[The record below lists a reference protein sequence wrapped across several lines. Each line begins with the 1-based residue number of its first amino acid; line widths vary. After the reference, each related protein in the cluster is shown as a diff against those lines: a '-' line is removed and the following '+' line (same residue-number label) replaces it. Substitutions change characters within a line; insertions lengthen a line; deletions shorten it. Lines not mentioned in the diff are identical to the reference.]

1 MSAAT
6 EPVRGMHD
14 VMPEQQDLWDRLEGA
29 VKAAHGSY
37 GYRRVRTPVL
47 EHEDLFRRTVGGES
61 DIVTK
66 ELFSVDAR
74 GKRAACMR
82 PEGTVPAVRA
92 LANLGLLRDRK
103 RKRRV
108 WYMGPMFRR
117 ERPQRG
123 RLRQFHQFGAELLGV
138 PGYEADA
145 EIVLLCAA
153 IWREI
158 GIADRL
164 ELAVNN
170 LGGLEERRA
179 YADELRG
186 YLAGRAD
193 SLSATDRARVRA
205 NPLRV
210 LDSKE
215 EGIDEVLAEAPV
227 MKSHIGKDSQE
238 HFESFRR
245 CLDNEGIAHRVDD
258 RLVRGLEYYTLT
270 VFEWAP
276 KGDERRQSAVCGGG
290 RYDGLA
296 EALGS
301 DPCPGTGMAA
311 GVERI
316 LEMMLEGTERRVPD
330 VYIGMSGQVYEDEGS
345 RIRLLEMS
353 EQLRKAGFSVETCM
367 TRVKIS
373 MFFQLA
379 NESGAS
385 LAALVG
391 KREHARKEISIKS
404 MATGVQDD
412 PVPQAGLAD
421 RVKSML
427 KRGEGN

>member
-1 MSAAT
+1 
-6 EPVRGMHD
+6 MHD
-14 VMPEQQDLWDRLEGA
+14 VMPEQQDLWYRLEAA
-29 VKAAHGSY
+29 VKAAHDSF

-47 EHEDLFRRTVGGES
+47 EHEDLFLRTVGGES

-74 GKRAACMR
+74 GKRKVCMR

-92 LANLGLLRDRK
+92 LANLGLLRDKK

-123 RLRQFHQFGAELLGV
+123 RLRQFHQFGAELMGV
-138 PGYEADA
+138 DGFEADV

-153 IWREI
+153 IWREL

-164 ELAVNN
+164 ELVVNN

-179 YADELRG
+179 YAEELRG

-193 SLSATDRARVRA
+193 SLSATDRMRVNA

-215 EGIDEVLAEAPV
+215 DGIDEVLAEAPAMSKHV
-227 MKSHIGKDSQE
+227 GDESRMHFDSFVGFL
-238 HFESFRR
+238 H
-245 CLDNEGIAHRVDD
+245 DNGIRHRVDD

-270 VFEWAP
+270 VFEWIP
-276 KGDERRQSAVCGGG
+276 KGDTRRQSAVCGGG

-311 GVERI
+311 GIERI
-316 LEMMLEGTERRVPD
+316 MEMMDDGAKRYAPD
-330 VYIGMSGQVYEDEGS
+330 VFIGMTGKVYKSERKLMS
-345 RIRLLEMS
+345 LLEMS
-353 EQLRKAGFSVETCM
+353 QKLRNAGFSVETCM
-367 TRVKIS
+367 TKVKIS
-373 MFFQLA
+373 TFFQLA
-379 NESGAS
+379 NESGAR
-385 LAALVG
+385 LAALIG
-391 KREHARKEISIKS
+391 EREDAKGEISIKS
-404 MATGVQDD
+404 MATGIQDD
-412 PVPQAGLAD
+412 PVSQDGLVD
-421 RVKSML
+421 EVKSML
-427 KRGEGN
+427 QREDGN

>member
-1 MSAAT
+1 
-6 EPVRGMHD
+6 MHD
-14 VMPEQQDLWDRLEGA
+14 VMPEQQDLWHRLEAA
-29 VKAAHGSY
+29 VKAAHDSF

-47 EHEDLFRRTVGGES
+47 EHEDLFLRTVGGES

-74 GKRAACMR
+74 GKRKVCMR

-92 LANLGLLRDRK
+92 LANLGLLRDKK

-123 RLRQFHQFGAELLGV
+123 RLRQFHQFGAELMGV
-138 PGYEADA
+138 AGFEADV

-153 IWREI
+153 IWREL

-164 ELAVNN
+164 ELVVNN

-179 YADELRG
+179 YAEELRG
-186 YLAGRAD
+186 YLASREG
-193 SLSATDRARVRA
+193 SLSATDRMRVNA

-215 EGIDEVLAEAPV
+215 EGIDEVLAEAPA
-227 MKSHIGKDSQE
+227 MSKHIGDKSQRHFDS
-238 HFESFRR
+238 FLGF
-245 CLDNEGIAHRVDD
+245 LDDNGIDHREDD

-270 VFEWAP
+270 VFEWIP
-276 KGDERRQSAVCGGG
+276 KGDTRRQSAVCGGG

-316 LEMMLEGTERRVPD
+316 LEMMDGGTERSVPD
-330 VYIGMSGQVYEDEGS
+330 VYIGMTGQVYEDKAS

-373 MFFQLA
+373 LFFQLA
-379 NESGAS
+379 NESGAR

-391 KREHARKEISIKS
+391 KREQARKEISIKS

-412 PVPQAGLAD
+412 PVPQDELVD

-427 KRGEGN
+427 KLGEGN